1 MRVDVLFL
9 KGDANIQRGQQTDIV
24 EAVHDVARKT
34 GHRLDENPV
43 NFALL
48 ALADH
53 LHELGPFLR
62 AGAGRSL
69 IGENADELPLR
80 VLLDFLGVI
89 GLLGLV
95 AILLFLLFGGY
106 PAVGRHAEL
115 PVFSAVLRL

>member
-1 MRVDVLFL
+1 MLREKRDTDLMRIRSILPCL
-9 KGDANIQRGQQTDIV
+9 
-24 EAVHDVARKT
+24 
-34 GHRLDENPV
+34 
-43 NFALL
+43 
-48 ALADH
+48 H
-53 LHELGPFLR
+53 LRIIFMNSGRFLR
-62 AGAGRSL
+62 AGAGQSL

-115 PVFSAVLRL
+115 PVFSRGSPAVIQEAAE